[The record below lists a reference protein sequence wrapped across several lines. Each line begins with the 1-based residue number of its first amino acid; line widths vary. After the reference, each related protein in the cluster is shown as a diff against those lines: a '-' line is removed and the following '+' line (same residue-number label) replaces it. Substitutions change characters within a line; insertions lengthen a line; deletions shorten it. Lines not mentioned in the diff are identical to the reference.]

1 MGISQTEYER
11 QNKAHN
17 ILTSEINRIAEV
29 FARHEQALL
38 KDWLISQAT
47 SLAARKD
54 LISESDLRLQSTDFL
69 AIFTPACRTG
79 SPTDITTPNWRPV
92 LDFLGNVSRSRAVQ
106 GFSPS
111 ETATF
116 IFSLKQPLFTLLRQ
130 EITDVV
136 VLADELWNAT
146 VLLDKLGL
154 YTTEVFQKSREEMI
168 KRQQLDML
176 ELSTPVVKLWDGI
189 LAVPLIGTLDSSRT
203 QVVMENL
210 LKSIVETNSNI
221 AIVDITGVPMVDT
234 QVAQNLLKTV
244 MAAKLMGTQCI
255 VSGIRPQIAQTM
267 VHLGVDFGDIITKA
281 TLADALAQAFR
292 MIDISVAARSS
303 HT

>member
-1 MGISQTEYER
+1 MP
-11 QNKAHN
+11 A
-17 ILTSEINRIAEV
+17 SEINRIAEV

-54 LISESDLRLQSTDFL
+54 LISESDLRLQSTEFL

-79 SPTDITTPNWRPV
+79 SPTDITTTTWKPV

-130 EITDVV
+130 EITDLK

-168 KRQQLDML
+168 RRQQLDML

-221 AIVDITGVPMVDT
+221 AIVDITGVPTVDT

-244 MAAKLMGTQCI
+244 MAAKLMG
-255 VSGIRPQIAQTM
+255 VSRR
-267 VHLGVDFGDIITKA
+267 
-281 TLADALAQAFR
+281 TLHR
-292 MIDISVAARSS
+292 KISQWPELD
-303 HT
+303 TLD

>member
-1 MGISQTEYER
+1 MSISQKEYES
-11 QNKAHN
+11 QQKTKNLHAN
-17 ILTSEINRIAEV
+17 DQSRIAEV
-29 FARHEQALL
+29 FALHEKTLL
-38 KDWLISQAT
+38 NEWLVAQAT
-47 SLAARKD
+47 SLVARKD
-54 LISESDLRLQSTDFL
+54 LISEADLNKQSSEFL

-79 SPTDITTPNWRPV
+79 SLTDITTRNWKPV
-92 LDFLGNVSRSRAVQ
+92 LDFLGQVSRSRAIQ

-116 IFSLKQPLFTLLRQ
+116 IFSLKQPLFALLRKDSANV
-130 EITDVV
+130 E

-176 ELSTPVVKLWDGI
+176 DLSTPVVKIWDGI

-210 LKSIVETNSNI
+210 LKSIVETNSNV
-221 AIVDITGVPMVDT
+221 AIVDITGVPTVDT

-244 MAAKLMGTQCI
+244 MAAKLMGAQCI
-255 VSGIRPQIAQTM
+255 ISGIRPQIAQTM
-267 VHLGVDFGDIITKA
+267 VHLGVDFGNIITKT

-292 MIDISVAARSS
+292 MIDINVAARSS